1 MIYRSIDDLIRANIR
16 STVICSTRLLFYI
29 VLLKLMS
36 GRHIGSPT
44 VGKLPTN
51 CGSPYHPG
59 QEYVRVIATIGDGHH
74 IGGNKNSV

>member
-1 MIYRSIDDLIRANIR
+1 
-16 STVICSTRLLFYI
+16 
-29 VLLKLMS
+29 MS